1 MLFPNN
7 IGEYLS
13 LDETSLSQGELYT
26 YLTNKKGKGKK
37 GTLVANIK
45 GTKTKEISK
54 VLTKIPL
61 EKRLQVKEVTVDMA
75 KNMEAAVKEC
85 FPSASIVTD
94 RFHVVK
100 LVLDAVQDVRIKYRW
115 KAIDQE
121 NQAIKDAKS
130 KGIKYK
136 PKEFGNGDTLKQLLA
151 RSRYI
156 LAKKE
161 KDWTENQRIRAS
173 ILYQEFPILKTAYNH
188 CMRFR
193 NIYENISKSTAET
206 QLNQWISDSNTLGF
220 KQFNTASNSIKHNI
234 NNVLNFF
241 DNRSTN
247 ASAESFN
254 SKIKLFRANLR
265 GVSNIKFFLFRLQ
278 KLFA

>member
-1 MLFPNN
+1 M
-7 IGEYLS
+7 GEYLS

-26 YLTNKKGKGKK
+26 YLTNKESKGKK
-37 GTLVANIK
+37 GSLISSIK
-45 GTKTKEISK
+45 GTKAKEITAIIS
-54 VLTKIPL
+54 KIPL
-61 EKRLQVKEVTVDMA
+61 EKRLKVKEVTVDMA
-75 KNMEAAVKEC
+75 RNMEAAVKAC
-85 FPSASIVTD
+85 FPNAQIVTD

-100 LVLDAVQDVRIKYRW
+100 LVLDSVQHLRVKLRW

-121 NQAIKDAKS
+121 NEAIKEAKENGIRYKS
-130 KGIKYK
+130 K
-136 PKEFGNGDTLKQLLA
+136 ELENGDTLKQLLA

-161 KDWTENQRIRAS
+161 RYWTENQTIRAA
-173 ILYQEFPILKTAYNH
+173 ILFQEFPELKKAYDH
-188 CMRFR
+188 CLQLR
-193 NIYENISKSTAET
+193 NIYENTSKVRAEI
-206 QLNQWISDSNTLGF
+206 QLNNWIEKTMEL
-220 KQFNTASNSIKHNI
+220 KIEQFYTAANSINYNRVNI
-234 NNVLNFF
+234 LNFF

-265 GVSNIKFFLFRLQ
+265 GVSDIKFFLFRLT